1 MVLGIFD
8 RENSQ
13 ILRIKE
19 HNVVPGISTLY
30 TEEFVISGHLN

>member
-19 HNVVPGISTLY
+19 HNVVPDISTLY
-30 TEEFVISGHLN
+30 TEEFVMSGHLN